1 MSDKRQRRTSMI
13 FVTMTNRPY
22 SLCLLAVSLAE
33 NLFDD
38 KLAEV
43 IRLVSVRIQ
52 HRDDGIKGI

>member
-1 MSDKRQRRTSMI
+1 VSDKRQRRTSMI

-22 SLCLLAVSLAE
+22 ILCLLAVSLAE
-33 NLFDD
+33 NLFYD

-43 IRLVSVRIQ
+43 IRLVSVRIE